1 MNRVLI
7 RSSLTSFYNYL
18 FCPNAIRYTLS
29 ADFAILFPAF
39 FAFFILMTFH
49 PAKTVI
55 DICKSHTIGYTFAT
69 MEIHSAKISDV
80 KAIHALISSYAE
92 RDRMLFCSIADIY
105 EKLQTFSVA
114 VIDGSVVGCCALEVI
129 WSNLAEIKSLAVD
142 EKKKEKGIG
151 RNLVNA
157 AIEQAV
163 RLGVPKVFALT
174 LEPDFFEKLGFE
186 KVEKETLPM
195 KVWSDCAKCPKQ
207 QNCDEIAVVK
217 TVLSDA

>member
-1 MNRVLI
+1 
-7 RSSLTSFYNYL
+7 
-18 FCPNAIRYTLS
+18 
-29 ADFAILFPAF
+29 
-39 FAFFILMTFH
+39 
-49 PAKTVI
+49 
-55 DICKSHTIGYTFAT
+55 
-69 MEIHSAKISDV
+69 MEIRSAKISDA

-92 RDRMLFCSIADIY
+92 RDRMLFCPMADIY

-114 VIDGSVVGCCALEVI
+114 VLDGCVVGCCTLEVI

-142 EKKKEKGIG
+142 ETKKEKGIG
-151 RNLVNA
+151 RMLVTA

-174 LEPDFFEKLGFE
+174 LEPDFFEKMGFE
-186 KVEKETLPM
+186 IVEKETLPM

-217 TVLSDA
+217 DVSPEA